1 MKIIRI
7 ITLLSITQIT
17 LTSCNKDL
25 VCIDESL
32 IVENAACT
40 KEYNPVCGCDNN
52 TYSNICIATNAGII
66 SYELGECKN

>member
-25 VCIDESL
+25 VCIDENL

-52 TYSNICIATNAGII
+52 TYSNICIAKNAGII
-66 SYELGECKN
+66 SYEMGECKN

>member
-1 MKIIRI
+1 M
-7 ITLLSITQIT
+7 
-17 LTSCNKDL
+17 
-25 VCIDESL
+25 VCIDENL

-66 SYELGECKN
+66 SYEMGECKN